1 MGISMSFY
9 KTPLKYGTTVIDEF
23 IPKTLSDVTVLQIE
37 EYKPDFSDVE
47 KKLDAVLAEPIGSK
61 PFDELVGDVY
71 SNGKIVMFIVDDN
84 TRPNI
89 HTRILLP
96 MLANRLLALGV
107 RKEDVRIIIACG
119 THSKPTPEA
128 IEKRILGSR
137 LFEKW
142 KDNVL
147 IHDSDTGN
155 RDLGKTKRGAPILI
169 DEKVLDASLLIPLSD
184 SEYHYFAG
192 QAGTV
197 KLFCPGVAGRETIRV
212 NHPRMFDI
220 ERGFDPGC
228 RLGNT
233 KGNPVI
239 EEMIEVATSVK
250 QKLPMFCV
258 DTIVH
263 HGEIVYVQAGDL
275 IECHRAASGPLR
287 KLRVVEVDDP
297 GDIVFVSVGELGLNL
312 YQAGKGIHAAWN
324 AVRHDMK
331 GWIVLLAP
339 CQEGIGSAGYE
350 EAMHAVKDMMVKDA
364 LKFVIEKY
372 GSEQTFKIGNQKPP
386 DLFRILLDVAEH
398 NIKVVTQL
406 DPKEL
411 REIYRMDAINPE
423 RPEDAQQV
431 LREIT
436 ERFVRENPDI
446 PNPRVYVLDDPGLL
460 IEVKN
465 R

>member
-1 MGISMSFY
+1 MGIRMSFY
-9 KTPLKYGTTVIDEF
+9 KTPLKYGTAVIDEF
-23 IPKTLSDVTVLQIE
+23 IPKTLNDVTVLQIE

-47 KKLDAVLAEPIGSK
+47 KKLEEVLADPIGSK

-71 SNGKIVMFIVDDN
+71 SKSKIVMFIVDDN

-96 MLANRLLALGV
+96 MLANRLFALGV
-107 RKEDVRIIIACG
+107 SKEDVRIIIACG
-119 THSKPTPEA
+119 THSKPTLEA

-137 LFEKW
+137 LFEEW
-142 KDNVL
+142 KDNVI
-147 IHDSDTGN
+147 IHDSDSGN

-169 DEKVLDASLLIPLSD
+169 DERVLDASLLIPLSD

-212 NHPRMFDI
+212 NHPRMFDV
-220 ERGFDPGC
+220 ERGFVPGC

-275 IECHRAASGPLR
+275 IECHRAASEPLR
-287 KLRVVEVDDP
+287 KLRVVEVDNP

-350 EAMHAVKDMMVKDA
+350 EAMHAVKGMMVKDA

-406 DPKEL
+406 DSKEL
-411 REIYRMDAINPE
+411 RDIYRMDAINPE

-431 LREIT
+431 LREII

-446 PNPRVYVLDDPGLL
+446 PNPKVYVLDDPGLL

>member
-1 MGISMSFY
+1 MSFY

-37 EYKPDFSDVE
+37 EYKPDFSDFE
-47 KKLDAVLAEPIGSK
+47 KKIEDVLANPIGSK
-61 PFDELVGDVY
+61 PFNSLVNEVY
-71 SNGKIVMFIVDDN
+71 SEGKIMMFIVDDN

-96 MLANRLLALGV
+96 ILTKRLFTLGV
-107 RKEDVRIIIACG
+107 RKEDIRIIIASG
-119 THSKPTPEA
+119 SHTKPTPEA
-128 IEKRILGSR
+128 IENRILGTALYS
-137 LFEKW
+137 EW

-147 IHDSDTGN
+147 IHDCDSGN
-155 RDLGKTKRGAPILI
+155 RNLGSTKKGAPILI
-169 DEKVLDASLLIPLSD
+169 DEQVLGASLLIPLSD

-212 NHPRMFDI
+212 NHPRMFDV
-220 ERGFDPGC
+220 ERGFVPGC

-239 EEMIEVATSVK
+239 QEMIEIATSVK
-250 QKLPMFCV
+250 QKLPMFCI

-275 IECHRAASGPLR
+275 IECHRAASEPLR
-287 KLRVVEVDDP
+287 KLRVVETDDP

-350 EAMHAVKDMMVKDA
+350 EAMHAVKGMMVRDA
-364 LKFVIEKY
+364 LKYVIENY

-398 NIKVVTQL
+398 NIKLVTQL

-411 REIYRMDAINPE
+411 AEVYRMDARNPDS
-423 RPEDAQQV
+423 PQDAQRV
-431 LREIT
+431 LREII
-436 ERFVRENPDI
+436 EQFVRENPAI
-446 PNPRVYVLDDPGLL
+446 PNPKVYVLDDPGLL

>member
-1 MGISMSFY
+1 MSFY
-9 KTPLKYGTTVIDEF
+9 KTPLKYGTAVIDEF
-23 IPKTLSDVTVLQIE
+23 IPKTLNDVTVLQIE

-47 KKLDAVLAEPIGSK
+47 KKLEEVLADPIGSK

-71 SNGKIVMFIVDDN
+71 SKSKIVMFIVDDN

-96 MLANRLLALGV
+96 MLANRLFALGV
-107 RKEDVRIIIACG
+107 SKEDVRIIIACG
-119 THSKPTPEA
+119 THSKPTLEA

-137 LFEKW
+137 LFEEW
-142 KDNVL
+142 KDNVI
-147 IHDSDTGN
+147 IHDSDSGN

-169 DEKVLDASLLIPLSD
+169 DERVLDASLLIPLSD

-212 NHPRMFDI
+212 NHPRMFDV
-220 ERGFDPGC
+220 ERGFVPGC

-275 IECHRAASGPLR
+275 IECHRAASEPLR
-287 KLRVVEVDDP
+287 KLRVVEVDNP

-350 EAMHAVKDMMVKDA
+350 EAMHAVKGMMVKDA

-406 DPKEL
+406 DSKEL
-411 REIYRMDAINPE
+411 RDIYRMDAINPE

-431 LREIT
+431 LREII

-446 PNPRVYVLDDPGLL
+446 PNPKVYVLDDPGLL

>member
-1 MGISMSFY
+1 MSFY
-9 KTPLKYGTTVIDEF
+9 KTPLKYGTAVIDEF
-23 IPKTLSDVTVLQIE
+23 IPKTLNDVTVLQIE

-47 KKLDAVLAEPIGSK
+47 KKLEEVLADPIGSK

-71 SNGKIVMFIVDDN
+71 SKSKIVMFIVDDN

-96 MLANRLLALGV
+96 MLANRLFALGV
-107 RKEDVRIIIACG
+107 SKEDVRIIIACG
-119 THSKPTPEA
+119 THSKPTLEA

-137 LFEKW
+137 LFEEW
-142 KDNVL
+142 KDNVI
-147 IHDSDTGN
+147 IHDSDSGN

-169 DEKVLDASLLIPLSD
+169 DERVLDASLLIPLSD

-212 NHPRMFDI
+212 NHPRMFDV
-220 ERGFDPGC
+220 ERGFVPGC

-275 IECHRAASGPLR
+275 IECHRAASEPLR

-350 EAMHAVKDMMVKDA
+350 EAMHAVKGMMVKDA

-406 DPKEL
+406 DSKEL
-411 REIYRMDAINPE
+411 RDIYRMDAINPE

-431 LREIT
+431 LREII

-446 PNPRVYVLDDPGLL
+446 PNPKVYVLDDPGLL

>member
-1 MGISMSFY
+1 MSFY
-9 KTPLKYGTTVIDEF
+9 KTPLKYGTAVIDEF
-23 IPKTLSDVTVLQIE
+23 IPKTLNDVTVLQIE

-47 KKLDAVLAEPIGSK
+47 KKLEEVLADPIGSK

-71 SNGKIVMFIVDDN
+71 SKSKIVMFIVDDN

-96 MLANRLLALGV
+96 MLANRLFALGV
-107 RKEDVRIIIACG
+107 SKEDVRIIIACG
-119 THSKPTPEA
+119 THSKPTLEA

-137 LFEKW
+137 LFEEW
-142 KDNVL
+142 KDNVI
-147 IHDSDTGN
+147 IHDSDSGN

-169 DEKVLDASLLIPLSD
+169 DERVLDASLLIPLSD

-212 NHPRMFDI
+212 NHPRMFDV
-220 ERGFDPGC
+220 ERGFVPGC

-275 IECHRAASGPLR
+275 IECHGAASGPLR

-350 EAMHAVKDMMVKDA
+350 EAMHAVKGMMVKDA

-406 DPKEL
+406 DSKEL
-411 REIYRMDAINPE
+411 RDIYRMDAINPE

-431 LREIT
+431 LREII

-446 PNPRVYVLDDPGLL
+446 PNPKVYVLDDPGLL